1 MIKNIE
7 NYGSQIKTLEDF
19 VTVVRQNPGYHLG
32 SIGNKG
38 VKNMARYKFYDYVDK
53 TSGSHVVVCVSSY
66 AGKPVKGRA
75 KCAPMDEFDLD
86 KGKELAQARC
96 DVIIAEKRQKRA
108 LSKVVDAFQ
117 AYTEASW
124 YLEDMDQYAK
134 DSVSA
139 CKLAKNHLMEL
150 EKNFNGEE

>member
-1 MIKNIE
+1 
-7 NYGSQIKTLEDF
+7 
-19 VTVVRQNPGYHLG
+19 
-32 SIGNKG
+32 
-38 VKNMARYKFYDYVDK
+38 MAHYKFYDYVDK

-66 AGKPVKGRA
+66 AGKPIKGRA
-75 KCAPMDEFDLD
+75 KCAPTDEFALD

-96 DVIIAEKRQKRA
+96 DTIIAEKRQKRA

-139 CKLAKNHLMEL
+139 CKLARNHLLEL
-150 EKNFNGEE
+150 EKSFSGED